1 MIAVENRSSSGQLT
15 RGLHSEAAHRSE
27 FADYRLTGLHP
38 MTPLVGIRYLWS
50 NRERHSGHDVRSPVD

>member
-1 MIAVENRSSSGQLT
+1 MIAVERRSSSGQLT
-15 RGLHSEAAHRSE
+15 RALNSETTHRTE

-38 MTPLVGIRYLWS
+38 MTPLIGRRYLWS